1 MYVVQ
6 IIVLLVFVYFF
17 FRIYCYYL
25 EGWLDWQSVVLW
37 VLFVL
42 VFVVVVIFLIQVF
55 QMIKDLLGFGRGFDV
70 FFVVFIGLLFFI
82 VFDFYL
88 KIDKIERE
96 IIELMR
102 KVVIEFEEINEWFK
116 VLEEKVGEC

>member
-1 MYVVQ
+1 
-6 IIVLLVFVYFF
+6 
-17 FRIYCYYL
+17 
-25 EGWLDWQSVVLW
+25 
-37 VLFVL
+37 
-42 VFVVVVIFLIQVF
+42 
-55 QMIKDLLGFGRGFDV
+55 MIKDLLRFGRGFDV